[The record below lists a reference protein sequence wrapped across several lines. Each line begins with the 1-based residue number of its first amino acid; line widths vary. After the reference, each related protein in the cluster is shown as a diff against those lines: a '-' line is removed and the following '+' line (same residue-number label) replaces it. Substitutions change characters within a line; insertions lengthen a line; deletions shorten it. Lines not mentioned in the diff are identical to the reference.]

1 MKARQLID
9 NAGFGPDERIVIGR
23 AFDDAWDHIAPQVR
37 PRPDAVETAR
47 LKLAHV
53 VLSLAQAGG
62 VNDSGLLTEAALK
75 VMYADP
81 TEL

>member
-1 MKARQLID
+1 MIARQLID
-9 NAGFGPDERIVIGR
+9 KAGFAPDERNVIGR
-23 AFDDAWDHIAPQVR
+23 AFDDAWERIAPHVR

-53 VLSLAQAGG
+53 VLSLAKTGG
-62 VNDSGLLTEAALK
+62 ANDPGLLTEAALK

-81 TEL
+81 TEF